1 MGCTS
6 SRIIKS
12 YRTNVSSQTLM
23 KTLTKYKE
31 ELVSQIYYLHKLYL
45 ICGNEI
51 ESCIINHNK
60 KLATLIKMKQQA
72 IKEKLE
78 TLRQLVGHLDS
89 CIEKDQAK
97 IKSMVDLERQCQEQ
111 IKQMSIETIYSNKI
125 RLLSESSE
133 EQKKLQ
139 QSLEKFSINIKQ
151 VEIEMEHE
159 IQIHEVASKNGQV
172 VRRRYQKARSTI

>member
-6 SRIIKS
+6 SRIVKS
-12 YRTNVSSQTLM
+12 YRTNVSSQTIT

-31 ELVSQIYYLHKLYL
+31 DLVSHIYYLHKLYL

-51 ESCIINHNK
+51 ESYIINRNK
-60 KLATLIKMKQQA
+60 KLATLIKMKQYV

-78 TLRQLVGHLDS
+78 TIRELVGQLDNF
-89 CIEKDQAK
+89 IETEQGK
-97 IKSMVDLERQCQEQ
+97 IKSMIDLERQCQEQ

-159 IQIHEVASKNGQV
+159 MQIHEIASKNGQV
-172 VRRRYQKARSTI
+172 IRRRYQKARSTF